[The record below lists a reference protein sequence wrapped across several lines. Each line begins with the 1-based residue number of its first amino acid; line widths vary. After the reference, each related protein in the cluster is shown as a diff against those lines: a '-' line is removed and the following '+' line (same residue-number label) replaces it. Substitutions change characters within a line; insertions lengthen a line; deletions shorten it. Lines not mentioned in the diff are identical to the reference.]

1 MGNGNIRP
9 SESEIQNQNLNQ
21 NQNPQILQRQM
32 IILNGRPNQNG
43 IRIQQIPLINTNNNN
58 IILGQHPIIMIRGLN
73 QQYPLIMIRGNNPLF
88 RNNMNRI
95 IINNENINQRRRR
108 RNENGFLEPQIGNKR
123 MSIKQIERLGIE
135 IYDKSKHYST
145 EKCMICLENFQDKCK
160 LRRLDCLHIFHLECI
175 DGWLKEHGNCPIDKI
190 LVEV

>member
-1 MGNGNIRP
+1 MGNGNIRET
-9 SESEIQNQNLNQ
+9 ESENQ
-21 NQNPQILQRQM
+21 NQMRNPQIYQRQM
-32 IILNGRPNQNG
+32 IILNGNGNQNG
-43 IRIQQIPLINTNNNN
+43 IRIQQIPIINTNNNN
-58 IILGQHPIIMIRGLN
+58 RIIIGQQPIIMIRGSN
-73 QQYPLIMIRGNNPLF
+73 QQFPIIMIRGNNPLL

-108 RNENGFLEPQIGNKR
+108 RNENGILEPQIGNKK

-135 IYDKSKHYST
+135 IYDKKKHYST
-145 EKCMICLENFQDKCK
+145 EKCMICLENFEDKCK